1 MTSFTKRLSKTQS
14 FKAVSASMR
23 RNRYKSPSPEDAQ
36 ENRRRRKR
44 DFVIIGIV
52 ITAVTF
58 LSFFTVKALHF
69 NNDIPVSNM
78 VLMFILININ
88 MLLVVLLIFLVF
100 RNLVKL
106 VYERRKKVE
115 GSKLRTKLVAT
126 FIALTLLPSTVLF
139 FFSLHF
145 ITSSIEFWFKIPID
159 QALENSLAVGRNL
172 YELVEDNNTFF
183 LDKAAYQIIS
193 RDLLAVKNKK
203 ELANYTQ
210 VVQRAFNLNVVEVYN
225 KDFKRVTSSVDA
237 KLGDKT
243 FVPITED
250 DFQTGIKRKTETWA
264 VSQNFDKGEV
274 IRNISAIPFGAPE
287 DEIKGFVVISVLLP
301 PDLVRNLASISKGFE
316 EYQQTKMLKQPVQF
330 TYYII
335 LTVVALLVV
344 FCAIWFGMY
353 LSKSITIPIMELAEG
368 TRRVAGGDLTY
379 NINVVADDEIKT
391 LVDSF
396 NKMTRDLRFSRKEL
410 ELSARELFEKNIEI
424 DERRRYMEIVLNNV
438 STGVVSLDARGLV
451 ATTNHSA
458 EKMLGIDASS
468 ITKKSYKHILKN
480 QHDDLADEIYD
491 RFWNKR
497 EESLTRSVNMTIAGV
512 PKSFNI
518 NFNSLKDDAGRQI
531 GMVMVFDDMTEL
543 EKAQRMAAWREVARR
558 IAHEVKNPL
567 TPISLSAQRLKRK
580 YKLIINDPVFEECTQ
595 TIIDHTELIK
605 NLINEFATFA
615 RFPTANP
622 EPCNLPPIIHETIAL
637 YKEGHLNIKFTAHI
651 PDNVPI
657 LLLDRQQIKQTLI
670 NLIDN
675 AIASIRTQG
684 QISVS
689 IEPGTDE
696 KTIKLIV
703 ADTGSGVSDAV
714 KPSLFEPDFT
724 TKKSGM
730 GLGLAIVNTIITDH
744 KGTIHVEDN
753 EPQGAKFVIE
763 FPV

>member
-1 MTSFTKRLSKTQS
+1 MNLFTKRPFRNLSKTPP
-14 FKAVSASMR
+14 ALPR
-23 RNRYKSPSPEDAQ
+23 PNRYTGPAIAESP

-44 DFVIIGIV
+44 DYIIIGAVVAIV
-52 ITAVTF
+52 TL
-58 LSFFTVKALHF
+58 LSFITVSRLQSGS
-69 NNDIPVSNM
+69 DIPASNM

-106 VYERRKKVE
+106 IYERRKKAA

-159 QALENSLAVGRNL
+159 QSLDNSLAVGRNI
-172 YELVEDNNTFF
+172 YKLVEENNSFF
-183 LDKAAYQIIS
+183 LDKAAYQIDTRNLLVPKN
-193 RDLLAVKNKK
+193 RDDLS
-203 ELANYTQ
+203 NYTQ

-225 KDFKRVTSSVDA
+225 DDFNRLTLSVDTRME
-237 KLGDKT
+237 DKQ
-243 FVPITED
+243 FRPVKSEA
-250 DFQTGIKRKTETWA
+250 FQTG
-264 VSQNFDKGEV
+264 VSRGTNIWSVSENLDGGEF
-274 IRNISAIPFGAPE
+274 IRNISAIPFGAE
-287 DEIKGFVVISVLLP
+287 KEKIKGFVVISVLLP
-301 PDLVRNLASISKGFE
+301 PDLVDNLASISTGVE
-316 EYQQTKMLKQPVQF
+316 EYRQMKMLKQPVQF

-379 NINVVADDEIKT
+379 NINVTADDEIKT

-424 DERRRYMEIVLNNV
+424 DARRRYMEIVLNNV
-438 STGVVSLDARGLV
+438 STGVISLDARGLV
-451 ATTNHSA
+451 ATINRSA
-458 EKMLGIDASS
+458 EKMLDIAAPDV
-468 ITKKSYKHILKN
+468 IKKSYKHILQN
-480 QHDDLADEIYD
+480 QHSDLSDEIYN
-491 RFWNKR
+491 RFWNR
-497 EESLTRSVNMTIAGV
+497 HEESFARSISMTIGGV
-512 PKSFNI
+512 PKSFNV
-518 NFNSLKDDAGRQI
+518 NFNSLKDDTGRQI
-531 GMVMVFDDMTEL
+531 GLVMVFDDMTEL

-580 YKLIINDPVFEECTQ
+580 YKHVIDDPVFEECTQ

-615 RFPTANP
+615 RFPAANP
-622 EPCNLPPIIHETIAL
+622 EPCALSPIIHETIAL
-637 YKEGHLNIKFTAHI
+637 YKEGHPNIRFSALLPDEI
-651 PDNVPI
+651 PVMQ
-657 LLLDRQQIKQTLI
+657 LDRQQIKQILI

-675 AIASIRTQG
+675 AIASIRTSG
-684 QISVS
+684 DVSVS
-689 IEPGTDE
+689 VTYDE
-696 KTIKLIV
+696 AGKTLVLTV
-703 ADTGSGVSDAV
+703 ADTGIGVPDHV

-730 GLGLAIVNTIITDH
+730 GLGLAIVSTIVSDH
-744 KGTIHVEDN
+744 KGKIHVEDN
-753 EPQGAKFVIE
+753 EPQGARFVIE
-763 FPV
+763 LPA

>member
-1 MTSFTKRLSKTQS
+1 MNLFTKRPFRNLSKTPP
-14 FKAVSASMR
+14 ALPR
-23 RNRYKSPSPEDAQ
+23 PNRYTGPAIAESP

-44 DFVIIGIV
+44 DYIIIGAVVAIV
-52 ITAVTF
+52 TL
-58 LSFFTVKALHF
+58 LSFITVSRLQSGS
-69 NNDIPVSNM
+69 DIPASNM

-106 VYERRKKVE
+106 IYERRKKAA

-159 QALENSLAVGRNL
+159 QSLDNSLAVGRNI
-172 YELVEDNNTFF
+172 YKLVEENNSFF
-183 LDKAAYQIIS
+183 LDKAAYQIDTRNLLIPKN
-193 RDLLAVKNKK
+193 RDDLS
-203 ELANYTQ
+203 NYTQ

-225 KDFKRVTSSVDA
+225 DDFNRLTLSVDTRME
-237 KLGDKT
+237 DKQ
-243 FVPITED
+243 FRPVKSEA
-250 DFQTGIKRKTETWA
+250 FQTG
-264 VSQNFDKGEV
+264 VSRGTNIWSVSENLDGGEF
-274 IRNISAIPFGAPE
+274 IRNISAIPFGAE
-287 DEIKGFVVISVLLP
+287 KEKIKGFVVISVLLP
-301 PDLVRNLASISKGFE
+301 PDLVDNLASISTGVE
-316 EYQQTKMLKQPVQF
+316 EYRQMKMLKQPVQF

-379 NINVVADDEIKT
+379 NINVTADDEIKT

-424 DERRRYMEIVLNNV
+424 DARRRYMEIVLNNV
-438 STGVVSLDARGLV
+438 STGVISLDARGLV
-451 ATTNHSA
+451 ATINRSA
-458 EKMLGIDASS
+458 EKMLDIAAPDV
-468 ITKKSYKHILKN
+468 IKKSYKHILQN
-480 QHDDLADEIYD
+480 QHSDLSDEIYN
-491 RFWNKR
+491 RFWNR
-497 EESLTRSVNMTIAGV
+497 HEESFARSISMTIGGV
-512 PKSFNI
+512 PKSFNV
-518 NFNSLKDDAGRQI
+518 NFNSLKDDTGRQI
-531 GMVMVFDDMTEL
+531 GLVMVFDDMTEL

-580 YKLIINDPVFEECTQ
+580 YKRVIDDPVFEECTQ

-615 RFPTANP
+615 RFPAANP
-622 EPCNLPPIIHETIAL
+622 EPCALSPIIHETIAL
-637 YKEGHLNIKFTAHI
+637 YKEGHPNIRFSALLPDEI
-651 PDNVPI
+651 PVMQ
-657 LLLDRQQIKQTLI
+657 LDRQQIKQILI

-675 AIASIRTQG
+675 AIASIRTSG
-684 QISVS
+684 DVSVS
-689 IEPGTDE
+689 VTYDE
-696 KTIKLIV
+696 AGKTLVLTV
-703 ADTGSGVSDAV
+703 ADTGIGVPDHV

-730 GLGLAIVNTIITDH
+730 GLGLAIVSTIVSDH
-744 KGTIHVEDN
+744 KGKIHVEDN
-753 EPQGAKFVIE
+753 EPQGARFVIE
-763 FPV
+763 LPV

>member
-1 MTSFTKRLSKTQS
+1 MNLFTKRPSRNTPKLKPAAT
-14 FKAVSASMR
+14 R
-23 RNRYKSPSPEDAQ
+23 RNRYKGTAAPIPIDDQ
-36 ENRRRRKR
+36 RRRKR
-44 DFVIIGIV
+44 DYIIIGAVVSIV
-52 ITAVTF
+52 TL
-58 LSFFTVKALHF
+58 LSFLTVNTLQSGS
-69 NNDIPVSNM
+69 DIPVSNM

-106 VYERRKKVE
+106 IYERRKKTE

-159 QALENSLAVGRNL
+159 QSLDNSLAVGRNL
-172 YELVEDNNTFF
+172 YKLVEENNSFF
-183 LDKAAYQIIS
+183 LDKAAYQIDS
-193 RDLLAVKNKK
+193 RELLSVKNKT
-203 ELANYTQ
+203 ELSNYTQ

-225 KDFKRVTSSVDA
+225 AEGERLTISADP
-237 KLGDKT
+237 KLGDKE
-243 FVPITED
+243 FRPIRKEAL
-250 DFQTGIKRKTETWA
+250 QTGVNRKSDIWS
-264 VSQNFDKGEV
+264 VSENLDGGEF

-287 DEIKGFVVISVLLP
+287 NEIKGFVVISVLLP
-301 PDLVRNLASISKGFE
+301 PDLVENLASISTGVE
-316 EYQQTKMLKQPVQF
+316 EYQQMKMLKQPVQF

-335 LTVVALLVV
+335 LTIVALLVV

-424 DERRRYMEIVLNNV
+424 DARRRYMEIVLNNV
-438 STGVVSLDARGLV
+438 STGVISLDARGLV
-451 ATTNHSA
+451 ATTNRSA
-458 EKMLGIDASS
+458 EKMLDIDASS
-468 ITKKSYKHILKN
+468 ITKKSYKHILKD
-480 QHDDLADEIYD
+480 QHDDLADEVYD

-497 EESLTRSVNMTIAGV
+497 EESLSRSLSMIIDGT
-512 PKSFNI
+512 PKSFNV

-531 GMVMVFDDMTEL
+531 GLVMVFDDMTEL
-543 EKAQRMAAWREVARR
+543 EKAQRMSAWREVARR

-580 YKLIINDPVFEECTQ
+580 YRQTINDPVFEDCTQ

-615 RFPTANP
+615 RLPTANP
-622 EPCNLPPIIHETIAL
+622 EPCELPPLIYETIAL
-637 YKEGHLNIKFTAHI
+637 YKEGHPNIRFSARI
-651 PDNVPI
+651 PEDVPVMQ
-657 LLLDRQQIKQTLI
+657 LDRQQIKQILI

-675 AIASIRTQG
+675 AIASIRTTG
-684 QISVS
+684 EISVAVAHS
-689 IEPGTDE
+689 AEE
-696 KTIKLIV
+696 KIVRLVV
-703 ADTGSGVSDAV
+703 ADTGSGVPDTV

-730 GLGLAIVNTIITDH
+730 GLGLAIVSTIVSDH
-744 KGTIHVEDN
+744 KGRIHVEDN
-753 EPQGAKFVIE
+753 EPQGARFVIE
-763 FPV
+763 LPA

>member
-1 MTSFTKRLSKTQS
+1 MNLFTKRPSRNPSELKS
-14 FKAVSASMR
+14 AVTR
-23 RNRYKSPSPEDAQ
+23 RNRYKRTAVSIPKDDQ
-36 ENRRRRKR
+36 RRRKR
-44 DFVIIGIV
+44 DYIIIATVVSIV
-52 ITAVTF
+52 TLISF
-58 LSFFTVKALHF
+58 LTVNTLQS
-69 NNDIPVSNM
+69 NSDIPVSNM

-106 VYERRKKVE
+106 IYERRKKAE

-159 QALENSLAVGRNL
+159 QSLDNSLAVGRNL
-172 YELVEDNNTFF
+172 YKLVEENNIFF
-183 LDKAAYQIIS
+183 LDKAAYQIDS
-193 RDLLAVKNKK
+193 RELLSFQNKT
-203 ELANYTQ
+203 ELSNYTQ

-225 KDFKRVTSSVDA
+225 AEGARLTISADP
-237 KLGDKT
+237 KLGDKEFT
-243 FVPITED
+243 PIKKEAL
-250 DFQTGIKRKTETWA
+250 QTGVNRKSDIWS
-264 VSQNFDKGEV
+264 VSENLDGGEF

-287 DEIKGFVVISVLLP
+287 AEIKGFVVISVLLP
-301 PDLVRNLASISKGFE
+301 PNLVKNLASISTGVE
-316 EYQQTKMLKQPVQF
+316 EYQQMKMLKQPVQF

-335 LTVVALLVV
+335 LTIVALLVV

-379 NINVVADDEIKT
+379 NINVQADDEIKT

-424 DERRRYMEIVLNNV
+424 DARRRYMEIVLNNV
-438 STGVVSLDARGLV
+438 STGVISLDARGLV
-451 ATTNHSA
+451 ATANRSA
-458 EKMLGIDASS
+458 EKMLDIDASA
-468 ITKKSYKHILKN
+468 ITKKSYKHILKD

-497 EESLTRSVNMTIAGV
+497 EESLSRSLSMIVDGV
-512 PKSFNI
+512 PKSFNV

-531 GMVMVFDDMTEL
+531 GLVMVFDDMTEL
-543 EKAQRMAAWREVARR
+543 EKAQRMSAWREVARR

-580 YKLIINDPVFEECTQ
+580 YRQTINDPVFEDCTQ

-615 RFPTANP
+615 RLPTANP
-622 EPCNLPPIIHETIAL
+622 EPCELPQIIYETIAL
-637 YKEGHLNIKFTAHI
+637 YKEGHPNIRFSARI
-651 PDNVPI
+651 PDDAPI
-657 LLLDRQQIKQTLI
+657 MQLDRQQIKQILI

-675 AIASIRTQG
+675 AIASIRTTG
-684 QISVS
+684 EISVAVAHS
-689 IEPGTDE
+689 AEE
-696 KTIKLIV
+696 KIVKLVV
-703 ADTGSGVSDAV
+703 ADTGSGVPDPV

-730 GLGLAIVNTIITDH
+730 GLGLAIVSTIVSDH
-744 KGTIHVEDN
+744 KGKIHVEDN
-753 EPQGAKFVIE
+753 EPRGARFVIE
-763 FPV
+763 LPV

>member
-1 MTSFTKRLSKTQS
+1 MNLFTKRPFRNLSKTPP
-14 FKAVSASMR
+14 ALPR
-23 RNRYKSPSPEDAQ
+23 PNRYTGPAIAESP

-44 DFVIIGIV
+44 DYIIIGAVVAIV
-52 ITAVTF
+52 TL
-58 LSFFTVKALHF
+58 LSFITVSRLQSGS
-69 NNDIPVSNM
+69 DIPASNM

-106 VYERRKKVE
+106 IYERRKKAA

-159 QALENSLAVGRNL
+159 QSLDNSLAVGRNI
-172 YELVEDNNTFF
+172 YKLVEENNSFF
-183 LDKAAYQIIS
+183 LDKAAYQIDTRNLLIPKN
-193 RDLLAVKNKK
+193 RDDLS
-203 ELANYTQ
+203 NYTQ

-225 KDFKRVTSSVDA
+225 DDFNRLTLSVDTRME
-237 KLGDKT
+237 DKQ
-243 FVPITED
+243 FRPVKSEA
-250 DFQTGIKRKTETWA
+250 FQTG
-264 VSQNFDKGEV
+264 VSRGTNIWSVSENLDGGEF
-274 IRNISAIPFGAPE
+274 IRNISAIPFGAE
-287 DEIKGFVVISVLLP
+287 KEKIKGFVVISVLLP
-301 PDLVRNLASISKGFE
+301 PDLVDNLASISTGVE
-316 EYQQTKMLKQPVQF
+316 EYRQMKMLKQPVQF

-379 NINVVADDEIKT
+379 NINVTADDEIKT

-424 DERRRYMEIVLNNV
+424 DARRRYMEIVLNNV
-438 STGVVSLDARGLV
+438 STGVISLDARGLV
-451 ATTNHSA
+451 ATINRSA
-458 EKMLGIDASS
+458 EKMLDIAAPDV
-468 ITKKSYKHILKN
+468 IKKSYKHILQN
-480 QHDDLADEIYD
+480 QHSDLSDEIYN
-491 RFWNKR
+491 RFWNR
-497 EESLTRSVNMTIAGV
+497 HEESFARSISMTIGGV
-512 PKSFNI
+512 PKSFNV
-518 NFNSLKDDAGRQI
+518 NFNSLKDDTGRQI
-531 GMVMVFDDMTEL
+531 GLVMVFDDMTEL

-580 YKLIINDPVFEECTQ
+580 YKRVIDDPVFEECTQ

-615 RFPTANP
+615 RFPAANP
-622 EPCNLPPIIHETIAL
+622 EPCALSPIIHETIAL
-637 YKEGHLNIKFTAHI
+637 YKEGHPNIRFSALLPDEI
-651 PDNVPI
+651 PVMQ
-657 LLLDRQQIKQTLI
+657 LDRQQIKQILI

-675 AIASIRTQG
+675 AIASIRTSG
-684 QISVS
+684 DVSVS
-689 IEPGTDE
+689 VTYDE
-696 KTIKLIV
+696 AGKALVLTV
-703 ADTGSGVSDAV
+703 ADTGIGVPDHV

-730 GLGLAIVNTIITDH
+730 GLGLAIVSTIVSDH
-744 KGTIHVEDN
+744 KGKIHVEDN
-753 EPQGAKFVIE
+753 VPQGARFVIE
-763 FPV
+763 LPV

>member
-1 MTSFTKRLSKTQS
+1 MKE
-14 FKAVSASMR
+14 
-23 RNRYKSPSPEDAQ
+23 NRYKSPVISESPD
-36 ENRRRRKR
+36 NRRRRKR
-44 DFVIIGIV
+44 DFIIIGIV
-52 ITAVTF
+52 VAIVTL
-58 LSFFTVKALHF
+58 LSFFTVKALQF
-69 NNDIPVSNM
+69 NTDIPVSNM

-100 RNLVKL
+100 RNLIKL
-106 VYERRKKVE
+106 IYERRKKVE

-126 FIALTLLPSTVLF
+126 FIALTLLPTTVLF

-145 ITSSIEFWFKIPID
+145 ITSSIEFWFQIPID
-159 QALENSLAVGRNL
+159 QSLENSLAVGRNI
-172 YELVEDNNTFF
+172 YKLVEDNNTFF
-183 LDKAAYQIIS
+183 LDKAAYQINS
-193 RDLLAVKNKK
+193 RNLLTNKNKK
-203 ELANYTQ
+203 ELSNYTQ
-210 VVQRAFNLNVVEVYN
+210 VVQRAFNLNVTEVYN
-225 KDFKRVTSSVDA
+225 ADFKRLTLSVDS

-243 FVPITED
+243 FKPLSGD
-250 DFQTGIKRKTETWA
+250 AFQTGVNRQAETWS
-264 VSQNFDKGEV
+264 VSENFDGGEV
-274 IRNISAIPFGAPE
+274 IRNISTIPFGAAA

-301 PDLVRNLASISKGFE
+301 QDLVRNLASISRGFE

-335 LTVVALLVV
+335 LTIVALLVV

-424 DERRRYMEIVLNNV
+424 DEKRRYMEIVLNNV
-438 STGVVSLDARGLV
+438 STGVISLDARGLV
-451 ATTNHSA
+451 ATANHSA
-458 EKMLGIDASS
+458 EKMLNIDAAA

-480 QHDDLADEIYD
+480 QHNNLVDEIYD

-497 EESLTRSVNMTIAGV
+497 EESLSRSLNMIIEGL
-512 PKSFNI
+512 PKSFKV

-531 GMVMVFDDMTEL
+531 GLVMVFDDMTEL

-580 YKLIINDPVFEECTQ
+580 YKQIIDDPVFEECTQ

-622 EPCNLPPIIHETIAL
+622 ESCELPPIIHETIAL
-637 YKEGHLNIKFTAHI
+637 YNEGHPAIEFSTHI
-651 PDNVPI
+651 PDDVPI
-657 LLLDRQQIKQTLI
+657 LLLDRQQIKQILI

-684 QISVS
+684 KIAVS
-689 IEPGTDE
+689 IEHGMDE
-696 KTIKLIV
+696 KILKLIV
-703 ADTGSGVSDAV
+703 ADTGSGISDAV

-730 GLGLAIVNTIITDH
+730 GLGLAIVSTIVSDH
-744 KGTIHVEDN
+744 KGKIHVEDN
-753 EPQGAKFVIE
+753 VPHGAKFIIE

>member
-1 MTSFTKRLSKTQS
+1 MNLFTKRPFRNLSKTPP
-14 FKAVSASMR
+14 ALPR
-23 RNRYKSPSPEDAQ
+23 PNRYTGPAIAESP

-44 DFVIIGIV
+44 DYIIIGAVVAIV
-52 ITAVTF
+52 TL
-58 LSFFTVKALHF
+58 LSFITVSRLQSGS
-69 NNDIPVSNM
+69 DIPASNM

-106 VYERRKKVE
+106 IYERRKKAA

-159 QALENSLAVGRNL
+159 QSLDNSLAVGRNI
-172 YELVEDNNTFF
+172 YKLVEENNSFF
-183 LDKAAYQIIS
+183 LDKAAYQIDTRNLLVPKN
-193 RDLLAVKNKK
+193 RDDLS
-203 ELANYTQ
+203 NYTQ

-225 KDFKRVTSSVDA
+225 DDFNRLTLSVDTRME
-237 KLGDKT
+237 DKQ
-243 FVPITED
+243 FRPVKSEA
-250 DFQTGIKRKTETWA
+250 FQTG
-264 VSQNFDKGEV
+264 VSRGTNIWSVSENLDGGEF
-274 IRNISAIPFGAPE
+274 IRNISAIPFGAE
-287 DEIKGFVVISVLLP
+287 KEKIKGFVVISVLLP
-301 PDLVRNLASISKGFE
+301 PDLVDNLASISTGVE
-316 EYQQTKMLKQPVQF
+316 EYRQMKMLKQPVQF

-379 NINVVADDEIKT
+379 NINVTADDEIKT

-424 DERRRYMEIVLNNV
+424 DARRRYMEIVLNNV
-438 STGVVSLDARGLV
+438 STGVISLDARGLV
-451 ATTNHSA
+451 ATINRSA
-458 EKMLGIDASS
+458 EKMLDIAAPDV
-468 ITKKSYKHILKN
+468 IKKSYKHILQN
-480 QHDDLADEIYD
+480 QHSDLSDEIYN
-491 RFWNKR
+491 RFWNR
-497 EESLTRSVNMTIAGV
+497 HEESFARSISMTIGGV
-512 PKSFNI
+512 PKSFNV
-518 NFNSLKDDAGRQI
+518 NFNSLKDDTGRQI
-531 GMVMVFDDMTEL
+531 GLVMVFDDMTEL

-580 YKLIINDPVFEECTQ
+580 YKHVIDDPVFEECTQ

-615 RFPTANP
+615 RFPAANP
-622 EPCNLPPIIHETIAL
+622 EPCALSPIIHETIAL
-637 YKEGHLNIKFTAHI
+637 YKEGHPNIRFSALLPDEI
-651 PDNVPI
+651 PVMQ
-657 LLLDRQQIKQTLI
+657 LDRQQIKQILI

-675 AIASIRTQG
+675 AIASIRTSG
-684 QISVS
+684 DVSVS
-689 IEPGTDE
+689 VTYDE
-696 KTIKLIV
+696 AGKTLVLTV
-703 ADTGSGVSDAV
+703 ADTGIGVPDHV

-730 GLGLAIVNTIITDH
+730 GLGLAIVSTIVSDH
-744 KGTIHVEDN
+744 KGKIHVEDN
-753 EPQGAKFVIE
+753 TPQGARFVIE
-763 FPV
+763 LPV

>member
-1 MTSFTKRLSKTQS
+1 MNLFTKRPSRRTHTL
-14 FKAVSASMR
+14 KAAIALR
-23 RNRYKSPSPEDAQ
+23 RNKYKSSVISEPQDD
-36 ENRRRRKR
+36 RRRRKR
-44 DFVIIGIV
+44 DFIIIGIV
-52 ITAVTF
+52 IAIVTI
-58 LSFFTVKALHF
+58 LSFFTVKTLQF
-69 NNDIPVSNM
+69 SSDIPVSNM

-106 VYERRKKVE
+106 IYERRKKVE

-145 ITSSIEFWFKIPID
+145 ITSSIEFWFQIPID
-159 QALENSLAVGRNL
+159 QSLNNSLAVGRNI
-172 YELVEDNNTFF
+172 YKLVEDNNTFF
-183 LDKAAYQIIS
+183 LDKAAYQVIS
-193 RDLLAVKNKK
+193 RDLLSNRNKK
-203 ELANYTQ
+203 ELSNYTQ

-225 KDFKRVTSSVDA
+225 ADFKRLTVSVDS

-243 FVPITED
+243 FTPITGD
-250 DFQTGIKRKTETWA
+250 AFQNGIKRKVDTWS
-264 VSQNFDKGEV
+264 VSENIDGGEV
-274 IRNISAIPFGAPE
+274 IRNISAIPFGAAE

-410 ELSARELFEKNIEI
+410 ELSARKLFEKNIEI

-458 EKMLGIDASS
+458 EKMLDINAST
-468 ITKKSYKHILKN
+468 ITKKSYKYILKN
-480 QHDDLADEIYD
+480 QHNDLADEIYD

-497 EESLTRSVNMTIAGV
+497 EESMSRSLNMTIEGV
-512 PKSFNI
+512 PRSFKV
-518 NFNSLKDDAGRQI
+518 NFNSLKDDAGHQI
-531 GMVMVFDDMTEL
+531 GLVMVFDDMTEL
-543 EKAQRMAAWREVARR
+543 EKAQRMSAWREVARR
-558 IAHEVKNPL
+558 VAHEVKNPL

-580 YKLIINDPVFEECTQ
+580 YKHIIDDPVFEDCTQ

-622 EPCNLPPIIHETIAL
+622 EPCELPPIIHETIAL
-637 YKEGHLNIKFTAHI
+637 YKEGHPNIQFVAHI
-651 PDNVPI
+651 PDNIPI

-684 QISVS
+684 QINVT
-689 IEPGTDE
+689 IEHDANE
-696 KTIKLIV
+696 NIVKLIV
-703 ADTGSGVSDAV
+703 ADTGLGISDAV

-730 GLGLAIVNTIITDH
+730 GLGLAIVSTIISDH
-744 KGTIHVEDN
+744 NGKIHVEDN
-753 EPQGAKFVIE
+753 DPHGAKFIIE

>member
-1 MTSFTKRLSKTQS
+1 MNLFTKRPFRNLSKTPP
-14 FKAVSASMR
+14 ALPR
-23 RNRYKSPSPEDAQ
+23 PNRYTGPAIAESP

-44 DFVIIGIV
+44 DYIIIGAVVAIV
-52 ITAVTF
+52 TL
-58 LSFFTVKALHF
+58 LSFITVSRLQSGS
-69 NNDIPVSNM
+69 DIPASNM

-106 VYERRKKVE
+106 IYERRKKAA

-159 QALENSLAVGRNL
+159 QSLDNSLAVGRNI
-172 YELVEDNNTFF
+172 YKLVEENNSFF
-183 LDKAAYQIIS
+183 LDKAAYQIDTRNLLVPKN
-193 RDLLAVKNKK
+193 RDDLS
-203 ELANYTQ
+203 NYTQ

-225 KDFKRVTSSVDA
+225 DDFNRLTLSVDTRME
-237 KLGDKT
+237 DKQ
-243 FVPITED
+243 FRPVKSEA
-250 DFQTGIKRKTETWA
+250 FQTG
-264 VSQNFDKGEV
+264 VSRGTNIWSVSENLDGGEF
-274 IRNISAIPFGAPE
+274 IRNISAIPFGAE
-287 DEIKGFVVISVLLP
+287 KEEVKGFVVISVLLP
-301 PDLVRNLASISKGFE
+301 PDLVDNLASISTGVE
-316 EYQQTKMLKQPVQF
+316 EYRQMKMLKQPVQF

-379 NINVVADDEIKT
+379 NINVTADDEIKT

-424 DERRRYMEIVLNNV
+424 DARRRYMEIVLNNV
-438 STGVVSLDARGLV
+438 STGVISLDARGLV
-451 ATTNHSA
+451 ATINRSA
-458 EKMLGIDASS
+458 EKMLDIAAPDV
-468 ITKKSYKHILKN
+468 IKKSYKHILQN
-480 QHDDLADEIYD
+480 QHSDLSDEIYN
-491 RFWNKR
+491 RFWNR
-497 EESLTRSVNMTIAGV
+497 HEESFARSISMTIGGV
-512 PKSFNI
+512 PKSFNV
-518 NFNSLKDDAGRQI
+518 NFNSLKDDTGRQI
-531 GMVMVFDDMTEL
+531 GLVMVFDDMTEL

-580 YKLIINDPVFEECTQ
+580 YKRVIDDPVFEECTQ

-615 RFPTANP
+615 RFPAANP
-622 EPCNLPPIIHETIAL
+622 EPCALSPIIHETIAL
-637 YKEGHLNIKFTAHI
+637 YKEGHPNIRFSALLPDEI
-651 PDNVPI
+651 PVMQ
-657 LLLDRQQIKQTLI
+657 LDRQQIKQILI

-675 AIASIRTQG
+675 AIASIRTSG
-684 QISVS
+684 DVSVS
-689 IEPGTDE
+689 VTYDE
-696 KTIKLIV
+696 AGKTLVLTV
-703 ADTGSGVSDAV
+703 ADTGIGVPDHV

-730 GLGLAIVNTIITDH
+730 GLGLAIVSTIVSDH
-744 KGTIHVEDN
+744 KGKIHVEDN
-753 EPQGAKFVIE
+753 EPQGARFVIE
-763 FPV
+763 LPV

>member
-1 MTSFTKRLSKTQS
+1 MNSFTKRLSNTQS
-14 FKAVSASMR
+14 FKAVSATMR
-23 RNRYKSPSPEDAQ
+23 RNRYKSPVISDPQ
-36 ENRRRRKR
+36 GNRRRRKR
-44 DFVIIGIV
+44 DYIIIGIV
-52 ITAVTF
+52 IAIVTL
-58 LSFFTVKALHF
+58 LSFFTVKTLQF

-106 VYERRKKVE
+106 IYERRKKVE

-159 QALENSLAVGRNL
+159 QSLNNSLAVGRNI
-172 YELVEDNNTFF
+172 YKLVEDNNTFF
-183 LDKAAYQIIS
+183 LDKTAYQIIT
-193 RDLLAVKNKK
+193 RDLISRKNKK
-203 ELANYTQ
+203 ELSNYTQ

-225 KDFKRVTSSVDA
+225 AEFKRLTVSVDS

-243 FVPITED
+243 FTPITED
-250 DFQTGIKRKTETWA
+250 AFQTGIRRKSDTWS
-264 VSQNFDKGEV
+264 VSENFDGGEI
-274 IRNISAIPFGAPE
+274 IRNISAIPFGA
-287 DEIKGFVVISVLLP
+287 DKNGIKGFVVISVLLP

-335 LTVVALLVV
+335 LTIVALLVV

-438 STGVVSLDARGLV
+438 STGVISLDSRGLV
-451 ATTNHSA
+451 ATVNHSA
-458 EKMLGIDASS
+458 ETMLDIDTPA

-497 EESLTRSVNMTIAGV
+497 EESLSRSLNMTIGGV
-512 PKSFNI
+512 PKSFKV
-518 NFNSLKDDAGRQI
+518 NFNALEDDAGRQI
-531 GMVMVFDDMTEL
+531 GLVMVFDDMTEL

-580 YKLIINDPVFEECTQ
+580 YKQIIDDPVFEECTQ

-622 EPCNLPPIIHETIAL
+622 EPCELPPIIHETIAL
-637 YKEGHLNIKFTAHI
+637 YNEGLPNIRFTAHI
-651 PDNVPI
+651 PDNIPI
-657 LLLDRQQIKQTLI
+657 MQLDRQQIKQTLI

-675 AIASIRTQG
+675 AIASIRTMG
-684 QISVS
+684 QITVT
-689 IEPGTDE
+689 IEHNADE
-696 KTIKLIV
+696 KIVKLIV
-703 ADTGSGVSDAV
+703 ADTGSGISDTV

-724 TKKSGM
+724 TKKTGM
-730 GLGLAIVNTIITDH
+730 GLGLAIVSTIVSDH
-744 KGTIHVEDN
+744 HGKIHVEEND
-753 EPQGAKFVIE
+753 PHGAKFIIE
-763 FPV
+763 LPV

>member
-1 MTSFTKRLSKTQS
+1 MNLFTKRPFRNLSKTPP
-14 FKAVSASMR
+14 ALPR
-23 RNRYKSPSPEDAQ
+23 PNRYTGPAIAESP

-44 DFVIIGIV
+44 DYIIIGAVVAIV
-52 ITAVTF
+52 TL
-58 LSFFTVKALHF
+58 LSFITVSRLQSGS
-69 NNDIPVSNM
+69 DIPASNM

-106 VYERRKKVE
+106 IYERRKKAA

-159 QALENSLAVGRNL
+159 QSLDNSLAVGRNI
-172 YELVEDNNTFF
+172 YKLVEENNSFF
-183 LDKAAYQIIS
+183 LDKAAYQIDTRNLLIPKN
-193 RDLLAVKNKK
+193 RDDLS
-203 ELANYTQ
+203 NYTQ

-225 KDFKRVTSSVDA
+225 DDFNRLTLSVDTRME
-237 KLGDKT
+237 DKQ
-243 FVPITED
+243 FRPVKSEA
-250 DFQTGIKRKTETWA
+250 FQTG
-264 VSQNFDKGEV
+264 VSRGTNIWSVSENLDGGEF
-274 IRNISAIPFGAPE
+274 IRNISAIPFGAE
-287 DEIKGFVVISVLLP
+287 KEKIKGFVVISVLLP
-301 PDLVRNLASISKGFE
+301 PDLVDNLASISTGVE
-316 EYQQTKMLKQPVQF
+316 EYRQMKMLKQPVQF

-379 NINVVADDEIKT
+379 NINVTADDEIKT

-424 DERRRYMEIVLNNV
+424 DARRRYMEIVLNNV
-438 STGVVSLDARGLV
+438 STGVISLDARGLV
-451 ATTNHSA
+451 ATINRSA
-458 EKMLGIDASS
+458 EKMLDIAAPDV
-468 ITKKSYKHILKN
+468 IKKSYKHILQN
-480 QHDDLADEIYD
+480 QHSDLSDEIYN
-491 RFWNKR
+491 RFWNR
-497 EESLTRSVNMTIAGV
+497 HEESFARSISMTIGGV
-512 PKSFNI
+512 PKSFNV
-518 NFNSLKDDAGRQI
+518 NFNSLKDDTGRQI
-531 GMVMVFDDMTEL
+531 GLVMVFDDMTEL

-580 YKLIINDPVFEECTQ
+580 YKRVIDDPVFEECTQ

-615 RFPTANP
+615 RFPAANP
-622 EPCNLPPIIHETIAL
+622 EPCALSPIIHETIAL
-637 YKEGHLNIKFTAHI
+637 YKEGHPNIRFSALLPDEI
-651 PDNVPI
+651 PVMQ
-657 LLLDRQQIKQTLI
+657 LDRQQIKQILI

-675 AIASIRTQG
+675 AIASIRTSG
-684 QISVS
+684 DVSVS
-689 IEPGTDE
+689 VTYDE
-696 KTIKLIV
+696 AGKTLVLTV
-703 ADTGSGVSDAV
+703 ADTGIGVPDHV

-730 GLGLAIVNTIITDH
+730 GLGLAIVSTIVSDH
-744 KGTIHVEDN
+744 KGKIHVEDN
-753 EPQGAKFVIE
+753 TPQGARFVIE
-763 FPV
+763 LPV

>member
-1 MTSFTKRLSKTQS
+1 MNLFTKRPFRNLSKTPP
-14 FKAVSASMR
+14 ALPR
-23 RNRYKSPSPEDAQ
+23 PNRYTGPAIAESP

-44 DFVIIGIV
+44 DYIIIGAVVAIV
-52 ITAVTF
+52 TL
-58 LSFFTVKALHF
+58 LSFITVSRLQSGS
-69 NNDIPVSNM
+69 DIPASNM

-106 VYERRKKVE
+106 IYERRKKAA

-159 QALENSLAVGRNL
+159 QSLDNSLAVGRNI
-172 YELVEDNNTFF
+172 YKLVEENNSFF
-183 LDKAAYQIIS
+183 LDKAAYQIDTRNLLIPKN
-193 RDLLAVKNKK
+193 RDDLS
-203 ELANYTQ
+203 NYTQ

-225 KDFKRVTSSVDA
+225 DDFNRLTLSVDTRME
-237 KLGDKT
+237 DKQ
-243 FVPITED
+243 FRPVKSEA
-250 DFQTGIKRKTETWA
+250 FQTG
-264 VSQNFDKGEV
+264 VSRGTNIWSVSENLDGGEF
-274 IRNISAIPFGAPE
+274 IRNISAIPFGAE
-287 DEIKGFVVISVLLP
+287 KEKIKGFVVISVLLP
-301 PDLVRNLASISKGFE
+301 PDLVDNLASISTGVE
-316 EYQQTKMLKQPVQF
+316 EYRQMKMLKQPVQF

-379 NINVVADDEIKT
+379 NINVTADDEIKT

-424 DERRRYMEIVLNNV
+424 DARRRYMEIVLNNV
-438 STGVVSLDARGLV
+438 STGVISLDARGLV
-451 ATTNHSA
+451 ATINRSA
-458 EKMLGIDASS
+458 EKMLDIAAPDV
-468 ITKKSYKHILKN
+468 IKKSYKHILQN
-480 QHDDLADEIYD
+480 QHSDLSDEIYN
-491 RFWNKR
+491 RFWNR
-497 EESLTRSVNMTIAGV
+497 HEESFARSISMTIGGV
-512 PKSFNI
+512 PKSFNV
-518 NFNSLKDDAGRQI
+518 NFNSLKDDSGRQI
-531 GMVMVFDDMTEL
+531 GLVMVFDDMTEL

-580 YKLIINDPVFEECTQ
+580 YKRVIDDPVFEECTQ

-615 RFPTANP
+615 RFPAANP
-622 EPCNLPPIIHETIAL
+622 EPCALSPIIHETIAL
-637 YKEGHLNIKFTAHI
+637 YKEGHPNIRFSALLPDEI
-651 PDNVPI
+651 PVMQ
-657 LLLDRQQIKQTLI
+657 LDRQQIKQILI

-675 AIASIRTQG
+675 AIASIRTSG
-684 QISVS
+684 DVSVS
-689 IEPGTDE
+689 VTYDE
-696 KTIKLIV
+696 AGKTLVLTV
-703 ADTGSGVSDAV
+703 ADTGIGVPDHV

-730 GLGLAIVNTIITDH
+730 GLGLAIVSTIVSDH
-744 KGTIHVEDN
+744 KGKIHVEDN
-753 EPQGAKFVIE
+753 VPQGARFVIE
-763 FPV
+763 LPA

>member
-1 MTSFTKRLSKTQS
+1 MNLFTKRPFRNLSKTPP
-14 FKAVSASMR
+14 ALPR
-23 RNRYKSPSPEDAQ
+23 PNRYTGPAIAESP

-44 DFVIIGIV
+44 DYIIIGAVVAIV
-52 ITAVTF
+52 TL
-58 LSFFTVKALHF
+58 LSFITVSRLQSGS
-69 NNDIPVSNM
+69 DIPASNM

-106 VYERRKKVE
+106 IYERRKKAA

-159 QALENSLAVGRNL
+159 QSLDNSLAVGRNI
-172 YELVEDNNTFF
+172 YKLVEENNSFF
-183 LDKAAYQIIS
+183 LDKAAYQIDTRNLLIPKN
-193 RDLLAVKNKK
+193 RDDLS
-203 ELANYTQ
+203 NYTQ

-225 KDFKRVTSSVDA
+225 DDFNRLTLSVDTRME
-237 KLGDKT
+237 DKQ
-243 FVPITED
+243 FRPVKSEA
-250 DFQTGIKRKTETWA
+250 FQTG
-264 VSQNFDKGEV
+264 VSRGANIWSVSENLDGGEF
-274 IRNISAIPFGAPE
+274 IRNISAIPFGAE
-287 DEIKGFVVISVLLP
+287 KEKIKGFVVISVLLP
-301 PDLVRNLASISKGFE
+301 PDLVDNLASISTGVE
-316 EYQQTKMLKQPVQF
+316 EYRQMKMLKQPVQF

-379 NINVVADDEIKT
+379 NINVTADDEIKT

-424 DERRRYMEIVLNNV
+424 DARRRYMEIVLNNV
-438 STGVVSLDARGLV
+438 STGVISLDARGLV
-451 ATTNHSA
+451 ATINRSA
-458 EKMLGIDASS
+458 EKMLDIAAPDV
-468 ITKKSYKHILKN
+468 IKKSYKHILQN
-480 QHDDLADEIYD
+480 QHSDLSDEIYN
-491 RFWNKR
+491 RFWNR
-497 EESLTRSVNMTIAGV
+497 HEESFARSISMTIGGV
-512 PKSFNI
+512 PKSFNV
-518 NFNSLKDDAGRQI
+518 NFNSLKDDSGRQI
-531 GMVMVFDDMTEL
+531 GLVMVFDDMTEL

-580 YKLIINDPVFEECTQ
+580 YKRVIDDPVFEECTQ

-615 RFPTANP
+615 RFPAANP
-622 EPCNLPPIIHETIAL
+622 EPCALSPIIHETIAL
-637 YKEGHLNIKFTAHI
+637 YKEGHPNIRFSALLPDEI
-651 PDNVPI
+651 PVMQ
-657 LLLDRQQIKQTLI
+657 LDRQQIKQILI

-675 AIASIRTQG
+675 AIASIRTSG
-684 QISVS
+684 DVSVS
-689 IEPGTDE
+689 VTYDE
-696 KTIKLIV
+696 AGKTLVLTV
-703 ADTGSGVSDAV
+703 ADTGIGVPDHV

-730 GLGLAIVNTIITDH
+730 GLGLAIVSTIVSDH
-744 KGTIHVEDN
+744 KGKIHVEDN
-753 EPQGAKFVIE
+753 TPQGARFVIE
-763 FPV
+763 LPV

>member
-1 MTSFTKRLSKTQS
+1 MNLFTKRLSRKTPES
-14 FKAVSASMR
+14 EAAIAMR
-23 RNRYKSPSPEDAQ
+23 RNKYKNPTISESPD
-36 ENRRRRKR
+36 NRRRRKR
-44 DFVIIGIV
+44 DFIIIGIV
-52 ITAVTF
+52 VAIVTL
-58 LSFFTVKALHF
+58 LSFFTVKALQF
-69 NNDIPVSNM
+69 NSDIPVSNM

-100 RNLVKL
+100 RNLIKL
-106 VYERRKKVE
+106 IYERRKKVE

-145 ITSSIEFWFKIPID
+145 ITSSIEFWFQIPID
-159 QALENSLAVGRNL
+159 QSLDNSLAVGRNI
-172 YELVEDNNTFF
+172 YKLVEDNNTFF
-183 LDKAAYQIIS
+183 LDKAAYQIVS
-193 RDLLAVKNKK
+193 RDLLSNKNKK
-203 ELANYTQ
+203 ELSNYTQ
-210 VVQRAFNLNVVEVYN
+210 VVQRAFNLNVVEIYN
-225 KDFKRVTSSVDA
+225 AGFKRQTVSVDS
-237 KLGDKT
+237 KLGNKIFT
-243 FVPITED
+243 PLTEEA
-250 DFQTGIKRKTETWA
+250 FQTGIHRKTDTWA
-264 VSQNFDKGEV
+264 VSENFDGGEV
-274 IRNISAIPFGAPE
+274 IRNISAIPFGATE

-301 PDLVRNLASISKGFE
+301 QDLVKNLASISKGVE
-316 EYQQTKMLKQPVQF
+316 EYQQMKMLKQPVQF

-424 DERRRYMEIVLNNV
+424 DEKRRYMEIVLNNV

-451 ATTNHSA
+451 ATANHSA
-458 EKMLGIDASS
+458 EKMLDIDAAA
-468 ITKKSYKHILKN
+468 IIKKSYKHILKN
-480 QHDDLADEIYD
+480 QHNELVDEIYD

-497 EESLTRSVNMTIAGV
+497 EESLSRALNMTIEGL
-512 PKSFNI
+512 PKSFKV

-531 GMVMVFDDMTEL
+531 GLVMVFDDMTEL

-580 YKLIINDPVFEECTQ
+580 YKQIIDDPVFEECTQ

-605 NLINEFATFA
+605 NLINEFAKFA

-622 EPCNLPPIIHETIAL
+622 EPCELPPIIHETIAL
-637 YKEGHLNIKFTAHI
+637 YKEGLPNIAFSTHI

-684 QISVS
+684 RISLT
-689 IEPGTDE
+689 IEFGTNE
-696 KTIKLIV
+696 KTIKLVV
-703 ADTGSGVSDAV
+703 ADTGSGISDV
-714 KPSLFEPDFT
+714 LKPSLFEPDFT

-730 GLGLAIVNTIITDH
+730 GLGLAIVSTIISDH
-744 KGTIHVEDN
+744 KGKIHVEDN
-753 EPQGAKFVIE
+753 DPHGAKFVIE

>member
-1 MTSFTKRLSKTQS
+1 MNLFTKRPFRNLSKTPP
-14 FKAVSASMR
+14 ALPR
-23 RNRYKSPSPEDAQ
+23 PNRYTGPAIAESP

-44 DFVIIGIV
+44 DYIIIGAVVAIV
-52 ITAVTF
+52 TL
-58 LSFFTVKALHF
+58 LSFITVSRLQSGS
-69 NNDIPVSNM
+69 DIPASNM

-106 VYERRKKVE
+106 IYERRKKAA

-159 QALENSLAVGRNL
+159 QSLDNSLAVGRNI
-172 YELVEDNNTFF
+172 YKLVEENNSFF
-183 LDKAAYQIIS
+183 LDKAAYQIDTRNLLVPKN
-193 RDLLAVKNKK
+193 RDDLS
-203 ELANYTQ
+203 NYTQ

-225 KDFKRVTSSVDA
+225 DDFNRLTLSVDTRME
-237 KLGDKT
+237 DKQ
-243 FVPITED
+243 FRPVKSEA
-250 DFQTGIKRKTETWA
+250 FQTG
-264 VSQNFDKGEV
+264 VSRGTNIWSVSENLDGGEF
-274 IRNISAIPFGAPE
+274 IRNISAIPFGAE
-287 DEIKGFVVISVLLP
+287 KEKIKGFVVISVLLP
-301 PDLVRNLASISKGFE
+301 PDLVDNLASISTGVE
-316 EYQQTKMLKQPVQF
+316 EYRQMKMLKQPVQF

-379 NINVVADDEIKT
+379 NINVTADDEIKT

-424 DERRRYMEIVLNNV
+424 DARRRYMEIVLNNV
-438 STGVVSLDARGLV
+438 STGVISLDARGLV
-451 ATTNHSA
+451 ATINRSA
-458 EKMLGIDASS
+458 EKMLDIAAPDV
-468 ITKKSYKHILKN
+468 IKKSYKHILQN
-480 QHDDLADEIYD
+480 QHSDLSDEIYN
-491 RFWNKR
+491 RFWNR
-497 EESLTRSVNMTIAGV
+497 HEESFARSISMTIGGV
-512 PKSFNI
+512 PKSFNV
-518 NFNSLKDDAGRQI
+518 NFNSLKDDTGRQI
-531 GMVMVFDDMTEL
+531 GLVMVFDDMTEL

-580 YKLIINDPVFEECTQ
+580 YKRVIDDPVFEECTQ

-615 RFPTANP
+615 RFPAANP
-622 EPCNLPPIIHETIAL
+622 EPCALSPIIHETIAL
-637 YKEGHLNIKFTAHI
+637 YKEGHPNIRFSALLPDEI
-651 PDNVPI
+651 PVMQ
-657 LLLDRQQIKQTLI
+657 LDRQQIKQILI

-675 AIASIRTQG
+675 AIASIRTSG
-684 QISVS
+684 DVSVS
-689 IEPGTDE
+689 VTYDE
-696 KTIKLIV
+696 AGKTLVLTV
-703 ADTGSGVSDAV
+703 ADTGIGVPDHV

-730 GLGLAIVNTIITDH
+730 GLGLAIVSTIVSDH
-744 KGTIHVEDN
+744 KGKIHVEDN
-753 EPQGAKFVIE
+753 TPQGARFVIE
-763 FPV
+763 LPA

>member
-1 MTSFTKRLSKTQS
+1 MNSFIKRPSRIRTKLKP
-14 FKAVSASMR
+14 ASVKR
-23 RNRYKSPSPEDAQ
+23 RNRYIGPAVSEPQD
-36 ENRRRRKR
+36 NRRRRKR
-44 DFVIIGIV
+44 DYIIIVVVIAIV
-52 ITAVTF
+52 TL
-58 LSFFTVKALHF
+58 LSFFTVRALHSSS
-69 NNDIPVSNM
+69 DIPVSNM

-106 VYERRKKVE
+106 IYERRKKAE

-126 FIALTLLPSTVLF
+126 FITLTLLPSTVLF

-159 QALENSLAVGRNL
+159 QSLDNSLAVGRNL
-172 YELVEDNNTFF
+172 YKLVEENNSFF
-183 LDKAAYQIIS
+183 LDKAAYQITS
-193 RDLLAVKNKK
+193 RELLASRNRK
-203 ELANYTQ
+203 ELSNYTQ

-225 KDFKRVTSSVDA
+225 ADFKRLTISVDS
-237 KLGDKT
+237 KLGDKEFT
-243 FVPITED
+243 PIKKDE
-250 DFQTGIKRKTETWA
+250 FQNGIRRQFDIWS
-264 VSQNFDKGEV
+264 VSENFDDGEF

-287 DEIKGFVVISVLLP
+287 NEIKGFVVISVLLP
-301 PDLVRNLASISKGFE
+301 PDLVRNLASISKGVE
-316 EYQQTKMLKQPVQF
+316 EYQQMKMLKQPVQF

-335 LTVVALLVV
+335 LTIVALLVV
-344 FCAIWFGMY
+344 FCSIWFGMY

-438 STGVVSLDARGLV
+438 STGVISLDARGLV
-451 ATTNHSA
+451 ATTNRSA
-458 EKMLGIDASS
+458 EKMLDIDAAT
-468 ITKKSYKHILKN
+468 ITKKSYKHILMD
-480 QHDDLADEIYD
+480 QHTDLADEIYD

-497 EESLTRSVNMTIAGV
+497 EESLSRSLNMTIGGT
-512 PKSFNI
+512 PRSFKV

-531 GMVMVFDDMTEL
+531 GLVMVFDDMTEL
-543 EKAQRMAAWREVARR
+543 EKAQRMSAWREVARR

-580 YKLIINDPVFEECTQ
+580 YKNVIDDTVFEECTQ

-622 EPCNLPPIIHETIAL
+622 EPCELPPIIRETIAL
-637 YKEGHLNIKFTAHI
+637 YKEGHPNIDFSVHI
-651 PDNVPI
+651 PDNVP
-657 LLLDRQQIKQTLI
+657 LLRLDRQQIKQTLI

-675 AIASIRTQG
+675 AIASIRKDG
-684 QISVS
+684 QISVT
-689 IEPGTDE
+689 IDHRADE
-696 KTIKLIV
+696 DIV
-703 ADTGSGVSDAV
+703 LLTVEDTGMGIPDNV

-730 GLGLAIVNTIITDH
+730 GLGLAIVSTIVSDH
-744 KGTIHVEDN
+744 KGKIHVEDN
-753 EPQGAKFVIE
+753 EPHGARFIIE

>member
-1 MTSFTKRLSKTQS
+1 MNLFTKRPFRNLSKTPP
-14 FKAVSASMR
+14 ALPR
-23 RNRYKSPSPEDAQ
+23 PNRYTGPAIAESP

-44 DFVIIGIV
+44 DYIIIGAVVAIV
-52 ITAVTF
+52 TL
-58 LSFFTVKALHF
+58 LSFITVSRLQSGS
-69 NNDIPVSNM
+69 DIPASNM

-106 VYERRKKVE
+106 IYERRKKAA

-159 QALENSLAVGRNL
+159 QSLDNSLAVGRNI
-172 YELVEDNNTFF
+172 YKLVEENNSFF
-183 LDKAAYQIIS
+183 LDKAAYQIDTRNLLVPKN
-193 RDLLAVKNKK
+193 RDDLS
-203 ELANYTQ
+203 NYTQ

-225 KDFKRVTSSVDA
+225 DDFKRLTLSVDTRME
-237 KLGDKT
+237 DKQ
-243 FVPITED
+243 FRPVKSEAL
-250 DFQTGIKRKTETWA
+250 QTG
-264 VSQNFDKGEV
+264 VSRGTNIWSVSENLDGGEF
-274 IRNISAIPFGAPE
+274 IRNISAIPFGAE
-287 DEIKGFVVISVLLP
+287 KEKVKGFVVISVLLP
-301 PDLVRNLASISKGFE
+301 PDLVDNLASISTGVE
-316 EYQQTKMLKQPVQF
+316 EYRQMKMLKQPVQF

-379 NINVVADDEIKT
+379 NINVTADDEIKT

-424 DERRRYMEIVLNNV
+424 DARRRYMEIVLNNV
-438 STGVVSLDARGLV
+438 STGVISLDARGLV
-451 ATTNHSA
+451 ATINRSA
-458 EKMLGIDASS
+458 EKMLDIAAPDV
-468 ITKKSYKHILKN
+468 IKKSYKHILQN
-480 QHDDLADEIYD
+480 QHSDLSDEIYN
-491 RFWNKR
+491 RFWNR
-497 EESLTRSVNMTIAGV
+497 HEESFARSISMTIGGV
-512 PKSFNI
+512 PKSFNV
-518 NFNSLKDDAGRQI
+518 NFNSLKDDTGRQI
-531 GMVMVFDDMTEL
+531 GLVMVFDDMTEL

-580 YKLIINDPVFEECTQ
+580 YKRVIDDPVFEECTQ

-615 RFPTANP
+615 RFPAANP
-622 EPCNLPPIIHETIAL
+622 EPCALSPIIHETIAL
-637 YKEGHLNIKFTAHI
+637 YKEGHPNIRFSALLPDEI
-651 PDNVPI
+651 PVMQ
-657 LLLDRQQIKQTLI
+657 LDRQQIKQILI

-675 AIASIRTQG
+675 AIASIRTSG
-684 QISVS
+684 DVSVS
-689 IEPGTDE
+689 VTYDE
-696 KTIKLIV
+696 AGKTLVLTV
-703 ADTGSGVSDAV
+703 ADTGIGVPDHV

-730 GLGLAIVNTIITDH
+730 GLGLAIVSTIVSDH
-744 KGTIHVEDN
+744 KGKIHVEDN
-753 EPQGAKFVIE
+753 TPQGARFVIE
-763 FPV
+763 LPV

>member
-1 MTSFTKRLSKTQS
+1 MNLFTKRPFRNLSKTPP
-14 FKAVSASMR
+14 ALPR
-23 RNRYKSPSPEDAQ
+23 PNRYTGPAIAESP

-44 DFVIIGIV
+44 DYIIIGAVVAIV
-52 ITAVTF
+52 TL
-58 LSFFTVKALHF
+58 LSFITVSRLQSGS
-69 NNDIPVSNM
+69 DIPASNM

-106 VYERRKKVE
+106 IYERRKKAA

-159 QALENSLAVGRNL
+159 QSLDNSLAVGRNI
-172 YELVEDNNTFF
+172 YKLVEENNSFF
-183 LDKAAYQIIS
+183 LDKAAYQIDTRNLLVPKN
-193 RDLLAVKNKK
+193 RDDLS
-203 ELANYTQ
+203 NYTQ

-225 KDFKRVTSSVDA
+225 DDFNRLTLSVDTRME
-237 KLGDKT
+237 DKQ
-243 FVPITED
+243 FRPVKSEA
-250 DFQTGIKRKTETWA
+250 FQTG
-264 VSQNFDKGEV
+264 VSRGTNIWSVSENLDGGEF
-274 IRNISAIPFGAPE
+274 IRNISAIPFGAE
-287 DEIKGFVVISVLLP
+287 KEKIKGFVVISVLLP
-301 PDLVRNLASISKGFE
+301 PDLVDNLASISTGVE
-316 EYQQTKMLKQPVQF
+316 EYRQMKMLKQPVQF

-379 NINVVADDEIKT
+379 NINVTADDEIKT

-424 DERRRYMEIVLNNV
+424 DARRRYMEIVLNNV
-438 STGVVSLDARGLV
+438 STGVISLDARGLV
-451 ATTNHSA
+451 ATINRSA
-458 EKMLGIDASS
+458 EKMLDIAAPDV
-468 ITKKSYKHILKN
+468 IKKSYKHILQN
-480 QHDDLADEIYD
+480 QHSDLSDEIYN
-491 RFWNKR
+491 RFWNR
-497 EESLTRSVNMTIAGV
+497 HEESFARSISMTIGGV
-512 PKSFNI
+512 PKSFNV
-518 NFNSLKDDAGRQI
+518 NFNSLKDDTGRQI
-531 GMVMVFDDMTEL
+531 GLVMVFDDMTEL

-580 YKLIINDPVFEECTQ
+580 YKRVIDDPVFEECTQ

-615 RFPTANP
+615 RFPAANP
-622 EPCNLPPIIHETIAL
+622 EPCALSPIIHETIAL
-637 YKEGHLNIKFTAHI
+637 YKEGHPNIRFSALLPDEI
-651 PDNVPI
+651 PVMQ
-657 LLLDRQQIKQTLI
+657 LDRQQIKQILI

-675 AIASIRTQG
+675 AIASIRTSG
-684 QISVS
+684 DVSVS
-689 IEPGTDE
+689 VTYDE
-696 KTIKLIV
+696 AGKTLVLTV
-703 ADTGSGVSDAV
+703 ADTGIGVPDHV

-730 GLGLAIVNTIITDH
+730 GLGLAIVSTIVSDH
-744 KGTIHVEDN
+744 KGKIHVEDN
-753 EPQGAKFVIE
+753 TPQGARFVIE
-763 FPV
+763 LPV